1 MRQLLIG
8 FVICCCA
15 IMACKQEIEPKEAY
29 STDIDEY
36 SSDKADITATN
47 LLTVQQAHEL
57 LKTHSEKYIP
67 VQVSK
72 EKVFE
77 KGHLPQA
84 MNIWRPDYAS
94 DKTEPYGGLIPERGK
109 LEDLLQSFGFMNG
122 KTLLLYDAKAN
133 VDALRFAWVLD
144 LYGFADYKIINGGL
158 EHWKQNGLP
167 IKTGD
172 AEVRQKSDYKLA
184 TYFNEKIIAT
194 YEDVRAAISDSTT
207 LLIDTRENYE
217 FRGAPFVKDGEL
229 FAYKKGAFDRGS
241 IPTAV
246 HQNWSMLADL
256 KGDHRIKSEQDLRHD
271 LESNGITED
280 KHIILYCH
288 SGSRT
293 SHSYYVL
300 KKVLGYENVKNYDGS
315 WIEWTYRHTQDETV
329 PLQKLCGESEFKII
343 EDSLKLSLIQ

>member
-1 MRQLLIG
+1 MQQLLTG

-15 IMACKQEIEPKEAY
+15 LMACKLEVELKEAY
-29 STDIDEY
+29 STDKAEY

-47 LLTVQQAHEL
+47 LLTVKQAHKL
-57 LKTHSEKYIP
+57 LTTESEQYIP

-77 KGHLPQA
+77 KGHLPLA
-84 MNIWRPDYAS
+84 ISIWRPDYAS
-94 DKTEPYGGLIPERGK
+94 DKTEPYGGLIPEREK
-109 LEDLLQSFGFMNG
+109 LEDLLQSFGFITG

-144 LYGFADYKIINGGL
+144 LYGFSDYKIINGGL
-158 EHWKQNGLP
+158 EYWKQNGLP
-167 IKTGD
+167 IMTGD
-172 AEVRQKSDYKLA
+172 AKDREKSDYKLS
-184 TYFNEKIIAT
+184 TNFNERIIAT

-207 LLIDTRENYE
+207 LLVDTREDYE
-217 FRGAPFVKDGEL
+217 FRGTPFTKDGKF

-246 HQNWSMLADL
+246 HQNWSILADL

-271 LESNGITED
+271 LESKGITDD
-280 KHIILYCH
+280 KNIILYCH

-300 KKVLGYENVKNYDGS
+300 KKVLGYKNVKNYDGS
-315 WIEWTYRHTQDETV
+315 WIEWTYRRTQDGTV
-329 PLQKLCGESEFKII
+329 PLQKLCSESEFKII